1 MLSFGLEK
9 ANTVEVI
16 AAYSAPQT
24 VVPAVS
30 ASPGW
35 HVIGTFFLPKTV
47 RARLDALIQ
56 VSQDGVTARVRL
68 FDLQTLAPVSGVQ
81 VQSTSTLPERKLSPL
96 AELTGNRRYQ
106 IQAEAVAAAPDEETF
121 AVISTAS
128 ITD

>member
-9 ANTVEVI
+9 ASSVEVV

-30 ASPGW
+30 ATPGW

-47 RARLDALIQ
+47 TARLDALIQ
-56 VSQDGVTARVRL
+56 VSKADLVVRVRL
-68 FDLQTLAPVSGVQ
+68 FDLHTLSPVSGFTS
-81 VQSTSTLPERKLSPL
+81 STGSLLPVRALSPV

-106 IQAEAVAAAPDEETF
+106 IQAECIGTPADDAFGV
-121 AVISTAS
+121 VSTAS